1 MKQMDGTWL
10 VAVSAGPDSMA
21 LLSMCLES
29 KTACA
34 AAHVNYHHRPEADE
48 EEEAV
53 RLFCTQNNIPLFVRN
68 EPFVWQ
74 GNFEAAAREWRYD
87 FFVRIVKENGYRGVL
102 TAHQEDDLIETYI
115 MQEEKNIVPAYY
127 GMREEIM
134 YRGILIRRPLFG
146 YTKAQLRSYCDE
158 HQIRYFIDSTNES
171 DNYTRNRIRH
181 AYVEPMG
188 RLERDMVLREIR
200 MKNAQ
205 AQERSCRVATMI
217 RDGRVSLDAY
227 RALEQED
234 RLALLRKVCDRNSHR
249 SLAWIKEIDHVIAER
264 NDFDI
269 DLNDCRLV
277 QREGS
282 FFVTHKAE
290 PYEYVFADME
300 ELRAFAGTE
309 YFRIAP
315 GEPGVNAVTL
325 SEDDF
330 PLTIRSFM
338 AGDAITQRWGTK
350 SVHRFFVDRHIPLY
364 LRKTWPVVIN
374 REKTVVLVPGIG
386 CEPMHFSI
394 KPNFNV
400 IQ

>member
-1 MKQMDGTWL
+1 MDGTWL

-53 RLFCTQNNIPLFVRN
+53 RLFCAQNDIPLFVRN
-68 EPFVWQ
+68 EPFVYK

-87 FFVRIVKENGYRGVL
+87 FFARIVRENGYRGVL

-115 MQEEKNIVPAYY
+115 MQQEKNIVPAYY
-127 GMREEIM
+127 GMRQEIM
-134 YRGILIRRPLFG
+134 YKGILIRRPLLDC
-146 YTKAQLRSYCDE
+146 TKAQLRAYCDA

-171 DNYTRNRIRH
+171 DDYTRNRIRH
-181 AYVEPMG
+181 AYVEPMS
-188 RLERDMVLREIR
+188 RMERDMILREIR

-205 AQERSCRVATMI
+205 AQERSCRVGTMI
-217 RDGRVSLDAY
+217 REGKVSLKAY
-227 RALEQED
+227 RALDQED
-234 RLALLRKVCDRNSHR
+234 RLALLRKVCDQQNRR
-249 SLAWIKEIDHVIAER
+249 SLAWMKEIDHVLLNK

-277 QREGS
+277 QRDGL
-282 FFVTHKAE
+282 FFTAQKAQ
-290 PYEYVFADME
+290 PYEYAFADMQQ
-300 ELRAFAGTE
+300 LQLFAGCE
-309 YFRIAP
+309 HFRIVP

-330 PLTIRSFM
+330 PLTIRSFRD
-338 AGDAITQRWGTK
+338 GDAIRQRWGTK
-350 SVHRFFVDRHIPLY
+350 SVHRFFVDRHIPLH
-364 LRKTWPVVIN
+364 LRKTWPVVTN
-374 REKTVVLVPGIG
+374 REGIVVLVPGIG